1 MPGGPDDYAV
11 GGSVSEVQQRGD
23 VTTVRF
29 PWMGYGLRENKPC
42 SFQDVSSIEPRAETC
57 SVVIECMFDQ
67 FDHIL
72 LCALSQVYTSTQHD
86 ETATFQGWFSR
97 KITSS
102 PNLGRRW
109 KECMAQPV
117 ND

>member
-72 LCALSQVYTSTQHD
+72 LCALSQVYHKYTT
-86 ETATFQGWFSR
+86 
-97 KITSS
+97 
-102 PNLGRRW
+102 
-109 KECMAQPV
+109 
-117 ND
+117 